1 MRVNSVFTNFF
12 KMCLAVR
19 CRVAMVMV
27 AIFFI
32 ASSFTT
38 YSDRDLRVKEMNVII
53 REIGHRMLLQAGDS
67 TSRVLP
73 VTEVK
78 EGTFLLRFEN
88 ELAFSHDS
96 LVDLSLALLPKTEF
110 PSGYIV
116 TVQDCMQANIVYGFQ
131 VNNTEAD
138 VMPCRGRREFPGCY
152 TIEFAF
158 RDFYANTEPREP
170 ARQTRKSKPV
180 KVDREEV
187 KEVHE
192 EAKAKTDI
200 SRLAEELRSYK
211 VASKVAVRETGE
223 FKAAAIE
230 RSFFNPVY
238 SGMLVLLGVALL
250 IGLFWKTPTAGRAQS
265 QNHTIKEESMPEPVA
280 LGRFLFDVKGQR
292 LLMESEVISLTD
304 KECRILELFSDNFNE
319 LVFRETLMQK
329 IWVSEGV
336 ITGRS
341 LDMFVSKLRKKL
353 SGDPELRITNVH
365 GKGYKLEIAGMQ
377 IAT

>member
-12 KMCLAVR
+12 KVCLAVR

-158 RDFYANTEPREP
+158 RDFYANAEPGEP

-211 VASKVAVRETGE
+211 VASTVAVPEAGE
-223 FKAAAIE
+223 FKAAAVDPSLID
-230 RSFFNPVY
+230 PVY
-238 SGMLVLLGVALL
+238 SGMLLLLGVALL

-265 QNHTIKEESMPEPVA
+265 QNHTIKEESVPEPVA